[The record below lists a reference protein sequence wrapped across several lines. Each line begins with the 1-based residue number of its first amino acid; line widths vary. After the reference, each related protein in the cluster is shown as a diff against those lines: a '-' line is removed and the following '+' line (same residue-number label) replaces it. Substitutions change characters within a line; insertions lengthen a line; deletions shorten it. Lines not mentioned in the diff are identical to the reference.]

1 MHEENEM
8 TVTPDQLRAAVAD
21 DMAQVLLK
29 HYGTKPMAAV
39 LVWYQEEQQLVNVV
53 SNVPDQTCIALL
65 ADAIKI
71 SLNLPK
77 AS

>member
-1 MHEENEM
+1 MTTDEMIRTEIADRMSKMLAEN
-8 TVTPDQLRAAVAD
+8 
-21 DMAQVLLK
+21 
-29 HYGTKPMAAV
+29 YGDKPMAAV
-39 LVWYQEEQQLVNVV
+39 LVWYVEEDQLVNVV
-53 SNVPDQTCIALL
+53 SNVEDQTAIALL

>member
-1 MHEENEM
+1 MRTDQENEEVRTQIAEAM
-8 TVTPDQLRAAVAD
+8 S
-21 DMAQVLLK
+21 QVLAQ
-29 HYGTKPMAAV
+29 HYGTKPLAAV
-39 LVWYQEEQQLVNVV
+39 LVWYQDEDQLVNVV
-53 SNVPDQTCIALL
+53 SNVQDQRAIALL

>member
-1 MHEENEM
+1 MTTNEEIR
-8 TVTPDQLRAAVAD
+8 TQVAD
-21 DMAQVLLK
+21 ALGQVLAK
-29 HYGTKPMAAV
+29 HYGNKPIAAV
-39 LVWYQEEQQLVNVV
+39 LVWYQDEEQLVNVL
-53 SNVPDQTCIALL
+53 SNVQDQTAIALM